1 MIAMP
6 MKSDKNLQSTLK
18 PGRFSKILVA
28 VDGSGN
34 SNRAARAAI
43 TLCEGIGAELSV
55 VQAIPRP
62 QSRGMNVRLGPLLQ
76 DYYTSSIK
84 EAEKSVQNVVMSA
97 KKRGLKVT
105 GELLKAP
112 NSTVEAILNYAETRG
127 IDLIV
132 VGTRGLGG
140 FTKLI
145 MGSVS
150 TGIVNHASCSVL
162 IVR

>member
-1 MIAMP
+1 MRF
-6 MKSDKNLQSTLK
+6 MKSIKNVQSTLK
-18 PGRFSKILVA
+18 TGRFDKILVA

-43 TLCEGIGAELSV
+43 TLCDGIGAELSV

-76 DYYTSSIK
+76 DYYASSVK
-84 EAEKSVQNVVMSA
+84 EAQKSVQNIVELA
-97 KKRGLKVT
+97 KKRGLRVA
-105 GELLKAP
+105 GEVLKSSD
-112 NSTVEAILNYAETRG
+112 STVETILNYAENKG
-127 IDLIV
+127 VDLIV

>member
-1 MIAMP
+1 
-6 MKSDKNLQSTLK
+6 MKSIKNVQSTLK
-18 PGRFSKILVA
+18 TGRFDKILVA

-43 TLCEGIGAELSV
+43 TLCDGIGAELSV

-76 DYYTSSIK
+76 DYYASSVK
-84 EAEKSVQNVVMSA
+84 EAQKSVQNIVELA
-97 KKRGLKVT
+97 KKRGLRVT
-105 GELLKAP
+105 GEVLKSSD
-112 NSTVEAILNYAETRG
+112 STVETILNYAENKG
-127 IDLIV
+127 VDLIV

>member
-1 MIAMP
+1 MRF
-6 MKSDKNLQSTLK
+6 MKSIKNVESTPK
-18 PGRFSKILVA
+18 TGRFDKILVA

-43 TLCEGIGAELSV
+43 TLCDGIGAELSV

-76 DYYTSSIK
+76 DYYASSVK
-84 EAEKSVQNVVMSA
+84 EAQKSVQNIVELA
-97 KKRGLKVT
+97 KKRGLRVT
-105 GELLKAP
+105 GEVLKSSD
-112 NSTVEAILNYAETRG
+112 STVETILNYAENKG
-127 IDLIV
+127 VDLIV